1 MALEDRLGALRECGI
16 ALNPGRSVDEMLVSW
31 DRKDLETDPHLVLV
45 QLGGEVEA
53 EPWGRRFCDALWHF
67 DTECIEDH
75 GAYARIAE
83 HIRVLAGSD
92 LPLAQ
97 VTDFVDIEQNQAW
110 LSFNLDG
117 SMVRWEAAVNHDW
130 ADPTILS
137 RFAELIQKRGTG
149 RRFTYLDLGGQDCVL
164 GCASDAQFRALREV
178 TGLKWQWLE

>member
-1 MALEDRLGALRECGI
+1 
-16 ALNPGRSVDEMLVSW
+16 MLVSW

-83 HIRVLAGSD
+83 RLRVLAGPD

-97 VTDFVDIEQNQAW
+97 ITDFVDVEKSRAW
-110 LSFNLDG
+110 LSFSLNG
-117 SMVRWEAAVNHDW
+117 STKKWEAAINDDW
-130 ADPTILS
+130 VDPTILS
-137 RFAELIQKRGTG
+137 RFAELLRARGTG
-149 RRFTYLDLGGQDCVL
+149 RRFTCLDLGGQDCLL
-164 GCASDAQFRALREV
+164 GCASDVQLGALREM